1 MNAMT
6 SKDGRATGTPAGG
19 GPLAGLRVL
28 DLTQFLSGPY
38 CTLILG
44 DLGAEIVKVE
54 PPQGDSSRHVPP
66 HFVGDDSAY
75 FLSINRNKKSIV
87 LDLKSEA
94 GRDLLRRLALVSDI
108 VVENFRPGVLERL
121 GVSPEALRKEKPSLV
136 WCAISGFGQSGP
148 YRDKPAY
155 DMIVQALSGGMSMTG
170 EKGRGA
176 VRAGIPL
183 GDLAAGMYA
192 AIGILAAINRRH
204 LTGQG
209 ETIDISMLDC
219 QAAMLSYQAAYHL
232 HSGHVPDRQ
241 GSGHDSIPTYRTFTA
256 GDGIEVVI
264 TANTER
270 MWQGLCRALG
280 IAHLIEDPRFLTN
293 RERYQNRLELWP
305 LLEAAFLAA
314 PADDW
319 VAKLEQEEVPVGVVN
334 TLDRVVA
341 DPQILHREMVLAL
354 ERDGAGA
361 RVMGNPVKLTE
372 AMRAEHHYPPALGA
386 EGDDILRGIL
396 NLGEDELADLRSK
409 GVITPRPG

>member
-1 MNAMT
+1 MT
-6 SKDGRATGTPAGG
+6 SKDGRANSAPG
-19 GPLAGLRVL
+19 GPLTGLRVL

-87 LDLKSEA
+87 LDLKSEE

-108 VVENFRPGVLERL
+108 VVENFRPGVLDRL
-121 GVSPEALRKEKPSLV
+121 GVSPDALRQKKPSLV

-204 LTGQG
+204 QTGQG
-209 ETIDISMLDC
+209 EMIDISMLDC

-256 GDGIEVVI
+256 QDGIEVVI

-280 IAHLIEDPRFLTN
+280 VTHLIEDPRFLTN
-293 RERYQNRLELWP
+293 RERYKNRLELWP

-319 VAKLEQEEVPVGVVN
+319 VAKLEREEVPVGVVN
-334 TLDRVVA
+334 TLDRVVN

-354 ERDGAGA
+354 ERDGVGA
-361 RVMGNPVKLTE
+361 KVMGNPVKLAE
-372 AMRAEHHYPPALGA
+372 AMRAEHHYPPTLGA
-386 EGDDILRGIL
+386 DGDDILRDIL

-409 GVITPRPG
+409 GVNTPKLA

>member
-1 MNAMT
+1 MT
-6 SKDGRATGTPAGG
+6 SKDGRANSAPG

-87 LDLKSEA
+87 LDLKSEE

-121 GVSPEALRKEKPSLV
+121 GVSPEALRQEKPSLV

-204 LTGQG
+204 QTGQG
-209 ETIDISMLDC
+209 EMIDISMLDC

-256 GDGIEVVI
+256 QDGIEVVI

-280 IAHLIEDPRFLTN
+280 ATHLIEDPRFLTN
-293 RERYQNRLELWP
+293 RERYKNRLELWP

-319 VAKLEQEEVPVGVVN
+319 VAKLEREEVPVGVVN
-334 TLDRVVA
+334 TLDRVVN

-354 ERDGAGA
+354 ERDGVGA
-361 RVMGNPVKLTE
+361 KVMGNPVKLAE
-372 AMRAEHHYPPALGA
+372 AMRAEHHYPPTLGA
-386 EGDDILRGIL
+386 DGDDILRDIL

-409 GVITPRPG
+409 GVNTPKLA

>member
-1 MNAMT
+1 MDAMT
-6 SKDGRATGTPAGG
+6 SKDGRANSAPG

-54 PPQGDSSRHVPP
+54 PPQGDSSRQVPP

-87 LDLKSEA
+87 LDLKSEE

-121 GVSPEALRKEKPSLV
+121 GVSPEALRQEKPSLV

-204 LTGQG
+204 QTGQG
-209 ETIDISMLDC
+209 EMIDISMLDC

-256 GDGIEVVI
+256 RDGIEVVI

-280 IAHLIEDPRFLTN
+280 ATHLIEDPRFLTN
-293 RERYQNRLELWP
+293 RERYKNRLELWP

-319 VAKLEQEEVPVGVVN
+319 VAKLEREEVPVGVVN
-334 TLDRVVA
+334 TLDRVVN

-354 ERDGAGA
+354 ERDGVGA
-361 RVMGNPVKLTE
+361 RVMGNPVKLAE
-372 AMRAEHHYPPALGA
+372 AMRAEHHYPPTLGA
-386 EGDDILRGIL
+386 DGDDILRDIL

-409 GVITPRPG
+409 GVNTPKLA

>member
-1 MNAMT
+1 MDAMT
-6 SKDGRATGTPAGG
+6 SKDGRATGTPAG

-256 GDGIEVVI
+256 RDGIEVVI

-305 LLEAAFLAA
+305 LLEAAFLVA

-354 ERDGAGA
+354 ERDGVGA
-361 RVMGNPVKLTE
+361 RVMGNPVKLAE
-372 AMRAEHHYPPALGA
+372 AMRSEHHYPPALGA

-396 NLGEDELADLRSK
+396 NLGEDELADLRAK
-409 GVITPRPG
+409 GVITPRPA

>member
-1 MNAMT
+1 MT
-6 SKDGRATGTPAGG
+6 SKDGRGNSAPG

-75 FLSINRNKKSIV
+75 FLSINRTKKSIV
-87 LDLKSEA
+87 LDLKSEE

-121 GVSPEALRKEKPSLV
+121 GVSPEALRQEKPSLV

-183 GDLAAGMYA
+183 GDLSAGMYA

-204 LTGQG
+204 QTGQG
-209 ETIDISMLDC
+209 EMIDISMLDC

-256 GDGIEVVI
+256 QDGIEVVI

-280 IAHLIEDPRFLTN
+280 AIHLIEDPRFLTN
-293 RERYQNRLELWP
+293 RERYKNRLELWP

-334 TLDRVVA
+334 TLDRVVN
-341 DPQILHREMVLAL
+341 DPQVLHREMVLAL
-354 ERDGAGA
+354 ERDGVGA
-361 RVMGNPVKLTE
+361 RVMGNPVKLAE

-386 EGDDILRGIL
+386 DGDNILRDIL

-409 GVITPRPG
+409 GVNTPKPA

>member
-1 MNAMT
+1 MSFGALLH
-6 SKDGRATGTPAGG
+6 SYSGRPWRGDRQGRATPGRLIPA
-19 GPLAGLRVL
+19 R
-28 DLTQFLSGPY
+28 
-38 CTLILG
+38 
-44 DLGAEIVKVE
+44 
-54 PPQGDSSRHVPP
+54 PP

-87 LDLKSEA
+87 LDLKSEE

-121 GVSPEALRKEKPSLV
+121 GVSPDALRQEKPSLV

-183 GDLAAGMYA
+183 GDLSAGMYA

-204 LTGQG
+204 QTGQG
-209 ETIDISMLDC
+209 EMIDISMLDC

-256 GDGIEVVI
+256 QDGIEVVI

-280 IAHLIEDPRFLTN
+280 VTHLIEDPRFLTN
-293 RERYQNRLELWP
+293 RERYKNRLELWP

-319 VAKLEQEEVPVGVVN
+319 VAKLEREEVPVGVVN
-334 TLDRVVA
+334 TLDRVVN

-354 ERDGAGA
+354 ERDGVGA
-361 RVMGNPVKLTE
+361 KVMGNPVKLAE

-386 EGDDILRGIL
+386 DGDNILRDIL

-409 GVITPRPG
+409 GVNTPKPA

>member
-1 MNAMT
+1 MT
-6 SKDGRATGTPAGG
+6 SKDGRANSAPG

-87 LDLKSEA
+87 LDLKSEE

-121 GVSPEALRKEKPSLV
+121 GVSPEALRQEKPSLV

-204 LTGQG
+204 QTGQG
-209 ETIDISMLDC
+209 EMIDISMLDC

-256 GDGIEVVI
+256 QDGIEVVI

-280 IAHLIEDPRFLTN
+280 VTHLIEDPRFLTN
-293 RERYQNRLELWP
+293 RERYKNRLELWP

-319 VAKLEQEEVPVGVVN
+319 VAKLEREEVPVGVVN
-334 TLDRVVA
+334 TLDRVVN

-354 ERDGAGA
+354 ERDGVGA
-361 RVMGNPVKLTE
+361 KVMGNPVKLAE
-372 AMRAEHHYPPALGA
+372 AMRAEHHYPPTLGA
-386 EGDDILRGIL
+386 DGDDILRDIL

-409 GVITPRPG
+409 GVNTPKLA

>member
-1 MNAMT
+1 MT
-6 SKDGRATGTPAGG
+6 SKDGRANSAPG

-87 LDLKSEA
+87 LDLKSEE

-121 GVSPEALRKEKPSLV
+121 GVSPDALRQEKPSLV

-183 GDLAAGMYA
+183 GDLSAGMYA

-204 LTGQG
+204 QTGQG
-209 ETIDISMLDC
+209 EMIDISMLDC

-256 GDGIEVVI
+256 QDGIEVVI

-280 IAHLIEDPRFLTN
+280 VTHLIEDPRFLTN
-293 RERYQNRLELWP
+293 RERYKNRLELWP

-319 VAKLEQEEVPVGVVN
+319 VAKLEREEVPVGVVN
-334 TLDRVVA
+334 TLDRVVN

-354 ERDGAGA
+354 ERDGVGA
-361 RVMGNPVKLTE
+361 KVMGNPVKLAE

-386 EGDDILRGIL
+386 DGDNILRDIL

-409 GVITPRPG
+409 GVNTPKPA

>member
-1 MNAMT
+1 
-6 SKDGRATGTPAGG
+6 
-19 GPLAGLRVL
+19 
-28 DLTQFLSGPY
+28 
-38 CTLILG
+38 
-44 DLGAEIVKVE
+44 
-54 PPQGDSSRHVPP
+54 
-66 HFVGDDSAY
+66 
-75 FLSINRNKKSIV
+75 
-87 LDLKSEA
+87 
-94 GRDLLRRLALVSDI
+94 
-108 VVENFRPGVLERL
+108 
-121 GVSPEALRKEKPSLV
+121 
-136 WCAISGFGQSGP
+136 
-148 YRDKPAY
+148 
-155 DMIVQALSGGMSMTG
+155 
-170 EKGRGA
+170 
-176 VRAGIPL
+176 
-183 GDLAAGMYA
+183 
-192 AIGILAAINRRH
+192 
-204 LTGQG
+204 
-209 ETIDISMLDC
+209 
-219 QAAMLSYQAAYHL
+219 
-232 HSGHVPDRQ
+232 
-241 GSGHDSIPTYRTFTA
+241 
-256 GDGIEVVI
+256 EVVI